1 MFLIWIRLEPR
12 KMIYT
17 LCGIIWIEWKL
28 NMDTYECA
36 LVVEEVS
43 REGAGRG
50 FEPTDPPLKKIYFV
64 VYFGFFS
71 TRPKTSVLAGAR
83 QH

>member
-1 MFLIWIRLEPR
+1 
-12 KMIYT
+12 
-17 LCGIIWIEWKL
+17 
-28 NMDTYECA
+28 MDTYECG

-50 FEPTDPPLKKIYFV
+50 FEPADPPLKKIYFV

-71 TRPKTSVLAGAR
+71 TRLKTSVLAGAR